1 MDTMDKTYVFI
12 GVLATIFTVK
22 YYFSYQV
29 YKNMLPSRKMKKKMD
44 VKDFIED
51 WY

>member
-22 YYFSYQV
+22 YYF
-29 YKNMLPSRKMKKKMD
+29 
-44 VKDFIED
+44 
-51 WY
+51 WG

>member
-22 YYFSYQV
+22 YYLSYQV
-29 YKNMLPSRKMKKKMD
+29 YKNMSPSRKMKKKMD
-44 VKDFIED
+44 KKGFVED
-51 WY
+51 

>member
-1 MDTMDKTYVFI
+1 MDTMDKTYLFI

-29 YKNMLPSRKMKKKMD
+29 YKNMPPARKKKKEID
-44 VKDFIED
+44 IKGFIED
-51 WY
+51 